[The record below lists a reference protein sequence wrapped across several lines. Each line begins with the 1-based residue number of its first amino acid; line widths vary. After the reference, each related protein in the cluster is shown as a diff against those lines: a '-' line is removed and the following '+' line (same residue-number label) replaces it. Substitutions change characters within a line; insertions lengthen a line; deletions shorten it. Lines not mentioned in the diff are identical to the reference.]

1 MEENNL
7 KVDKI
12 IKIFGGFAALAV
24 VFSFYL
30 GYFMSEM
37 KVAVPFVSPV
47 SPSTLG
53 NTAQQPD
60 RQLPYEEIS
69 PIKLRGDE
77 VFEGP
82 ADSKLIAVTFTDFE
96 CPFCARFHPSLKEI
110 AANNPEIKIVY
121 KHFPL
126 SFHANAKEFA
136 SNFECLAKLRG
147 NQAATNYADSLFAT
161 ALKDQGITVDS
172 AKSLAT
178 SLGITENDLSNCK
191 SDSNIKKKIDTDFAE
206 GGQIGVNGTPAT
218 IFMNLENNKAV
229 KFNGALDLATLQS
242 ELDKIK

>member
-1 MEENNL
+1 MEDNNIKLEKIL
-7 KVDKI
+7 KV
-12 IKIFGGFAALAV
+12 FGGFVMIAV

-30 GYFMSEM
+30 GYFMSQM
-37 KVAVPFVSPV
+37 QVSVPFVSTAK
-47 SPSTLG
+47 PSTLG
-53 NTAQQPD
+53 NTAQQQD
-60 RQLPYEEIS
+60 RQLPYEEIT

-96 CPFCARFHPSLKEI
+96 CPFCARFHPSLKQI
-110 AANNPEIKIVY
+110 FADNPGLKIVY

-126 SFHANAKEFA
+126 SFHANAREFS
-136 SNFECLAKLRG
+136 SNFECLAKIKG
-147 NQAATNYADSLFAT
+147 FQAATSYADSLFAN
-161 ALKDQGITVDS
+161 AIKDQGITVDT

-178 SLGITENDLSNCK
+178 SLGISENDLSNCK
-191 SDSNIKKKIDTDFAE
+191 SDSNIKKKIDTDFTE
-206 GGQIGVNGTPAT
+206 GTQIGVNGTPAT

-229 KFNGALDLATLQS
+229 KFNGALDLATLQA